1 VQPVGLRE
9 SVKWPT
15 SMPATS
21 VIDAV
26 RGIVSLSMHEFA
38 GAVLQCLHP
47 FGRQFAN
54 AELSTVNASREDT
67 TMNTE
72 TMDTTN
78 TLGVTGQGTSGLNG
92 TNGAN
97 PQAQVQRVADKA
109 HAAVDTVAQSISS
122 GTERMMSW
130 QQEYGELARDQIREN
145 PLMVVAGA
153 FALGYVLAKITR

>member
-1 VQPVGLRE
+1 
-9 SVKWPT
+9 
-15 SMPATS
+15 
-21 VIDAV
+21 
-26 RGIVSLSMHEFA
+26 
-38 GAVLQCLHP
+38 
-47 FGRQFAN
+47 
-54 AELSTVNASREDT
+54 
-67 TMNTE
+67 MNTE